1 MKGYI
6 LNFFILLFILGG
18 CAIQKPPVTHT
29 VIEYRDSLVFKTDT
43 VGVPIPVEVVKEITP
58 TDTLKMETSLAKS
71 VSYYDKDVKML
82 RGTLENKKGS
92 IKTEIVYKERVIV
105 RDTTITKEVPV
116 EVAKIVKVTP
126 WYSKILSAFGILF
139 LIYIGVMVGTK
150 IAKHNVPVA

>member
-71 VSYYDKDVKML
+71 VSYYDKDIKML

-116 EVAKIVKVTP
+116 EVVVEKKVTP
-126 WYSKILSAFGILF
+126 RWAWVS
-139 LIYIGVMVGTK
+139 LIVSIISVMLIGFYAYLHLK
-150 IAKHNVPVA
+150 R